1 MLVDK
6 DAIFQFI
13 PQRPPIVMVDTLVEH
28 TAEYSISQFEI
39 KTDNIFVQNGA
50 FQTSGMLENIAQTAA
65 LRAGYGFM
73 ERLQTTDEKPE
84 NMKPPIGFIGEVKN
98 LTIHFLPKVGEELTT
113 KVTLIHQVFNSSI
126 ITGSVLVNGET
137 AAHCEMKIFVKG

>member
-13 PQRPPIVMVDTLVEH
+13 PQRPPIVMVGTLVEH

-73 ERLQTTDEKPE
+73 EQLQTTGEKPE
-84 NMKPPIGFIGEVKN
+84 NVKPPIGFIGEVKN
-98 LTIHFLPKVGEELTT
+98 LTIHFLPKVGEVLTT
-113 KVTLIHQVFNSSI
+113 KVTLVHQVFNSSI
-126 ITGSVLVNGET
+126 IKGTVMVNGET
-137 AAHCEMKIFVKG
+137 ATDCEMKIFVP